1 MAEIIDANYP
11 RILYSCIS
19 KKLMEGE
26 LFIKQHSFDYIIS
39 GTSTVSFN
47 NKRVTFETGDLR
59 FAVRNRLSRFVKI
72 PPENEEYRSISICV
86 DQNTLLE
93 MANQYSKNELIADS
107 RKYEN
112 LFLLRP
118 NKAFKNYMDTLI
130 PYLEQG
136 NVINK
141 QLVQI
146 KVKEAVLIFLEANPE
161 LKNIL
166 FDFSEPGKIDLE
178 AYMNQHFQYNGELND
193 FAYLTG
199 RSLSTFRR
207 DFKKIFKETPSKWLI
222 DRRLEIANYLL
233 KEKGMKAT
241 EVYIEAGFKD
251 YSHFSVRFKERFG
264 VSPSLLNT

>member
-1 MAEIIDANYP
+1 MAEIIDTDFS
-11 RILYSCIS
+11 RILYSRIS

-39 GTSTVSFN
+39 GTSTVSFS
-47 NKRVTFETGDLR
+47 NKTMTFNAGDLR
-59 FAVRNRLSRFVKI
+59 FAVRNRLSRFIKI

-93 MANQYSKNELIADS
+93 IAKKFQKNKLVPNS
-107 RKYEN
+107 RKYDN
-112 LFLLRP
+112 VFLLHP
-118 NKAFKNYMDTLI
+118 NKAFKNYVDTLI

-141 QLVQI
+141 QLIQI
-146 KVKEAVLIFLEANPE
+146 KVKEAILVFLESNPE

-207 DFKKIFKETPSKWLI
+207 DFKKIFKETPNKWLMNK
-222 DRRLEIANYLL
+222 RLENAYYLL
-233 KEKGMKAT
+233 KEQGIKAT
-241 EVYIEAGFKD
+241 EVFIESGFKD
-251 YSHFSVRFKERFG
+251 YSHFSVKFKERFG
-264 VSPSLLNT
+264 ISPSLLNA